1 MPVSS
6 IIQAR
11 EDAPADDD
19 YLQLVRDVLEHGDKQ
34 EGRNGRVRVVVGAAM
49 AFSLRDGQVPFIT
62 TKRLAWRT
70 CAKELLWFIRGSTS
84 AKELAA
90 EGCHIW
96 DANAAAHKAK
106 IDASLRVGEAR
117 DCECCV
123 PTPHPEGELG
133 PVYGAQW
140 RRWRD
145 SDPGSMGRGHDQLAT
160 AIHLLR
166 DPATRSSRRII
177 VSAWNVSDLG
187 EMALPPCHLLYQF
200 NVVNGDEL
208 VCTMYQRSVDVG
220 LGLPF
225 NMASYGMLTH
235 FVARAAGL
243 RATRLVMMLSNVH
256 IYEDHV
262 EQLTAQLAR
271 ASSDKVARLDLE
283 SIPRDIDAVR
293 LEHIK
298 VVDYEHAGDLP
309 MPMSA

>member
-1 MPVSS
+1 MPSTRMPASCIV
-6 IIQAR
+6 QAR
-11 EDAPADDD
+11 EDSAADDE
-19 YLQLVRDVLEHGDKQ
+19 YLQLVRDVLKHGDLQ
-34 EGRNGRVRVVVGAAM
+34 EGRNGKVRVVVGAAL
-49 AFSLRDGQVPFIT
+49 AFSLRDGRLPFIT
-62 TKRLAWRT
+62 TKRLAWKT
-70 CAKELLWFIRGSTS
+70 CLKELLWFIRGSTS

-96 DANAAAHKAK
+96 DANATREFLDSRGLHK
-106 IDASLRVGEAR
+106 
-117 DCECCV
+117 
-123 PTPHPEGELG
+123 TPEGELG

-145 SDPGSMGRGHDQLAT
+145 SHPAATGHGHDQLAQ

-166 DPATRSSRRII
+166 DPTTRSSRRII
-177 VSAWNVSDLG
+177 VSAWNVSDLDD
-187 EMALPPCHLLYQF
+187 MALPPCHLLYQF

-225 NMASYGMLTH
+225 NIASYAMLTH
-235 FVARAAGL
+235 FVARAVGL

-256 IYEDHV
+256 IYENHV
-262 EQLTAQLAR
+262 GELTEQLRRTP
-271 ASSDKVARLDLE
+271 SMK
-283 SIPRDIDAVR
+283 IPRIELDRIPTDIDAVR
-293 LEHIK
+293 LEHVH

>member
-1 MPVSS
+1 M
-6 IIQAR
+6 A
-11 EDAPADDD
+11 DAPADDA
-19 YLQLVRDVLEHGDKQ
+19 YLRLVRHVLKEGDVQ
-34 EGRNGRVRVVVGAAM
+34 EGRNGKVRVVIGTM
-49 AFSLRDGQVPFIT
+49 LEFSLRDGEVPFLRS
-62 TKRLAWRT
+62 KRLAWKT
-70 CAKELLWFIRGSTS
+70 CLKELLWFIRGSTS

-96 DANAAAHKAK
+96 DANAAAYKTRLATGTPYGMTRSDHAVALKA
-106 IDASLRVGEAR
+106 
-117 DCECCV
+117 
-123 PTPHPEGELG
+123 EGELG

-140 RRWRD
+140 RRWHD
-145 SDPGSMGRGHDQLAT
+145 FDGCTTDQLAD
-160 AIHLLR
+160 AIRLLR

-177 VSAWNVSDLG
+177 VSAWNVTDLPS
-187 EMALPPCHLLYQF
+187 MALPPCHLLYQF

-262 EQLTAQLAR
+262 AALTEQLTRPTSLG
-271 ASSDKVARLDLE
+271 VTRLDLE
-283 SIPRDIDAVR
+283 QIPTDIDAVR
-293 LEHIK
+293 REHVK
-298 VVDYEHAGDLP
+298 VIDYEHAGDLS